1 MRTAVGHTRWGSRPW
16 TVVGDRSGLP
26 RRVPAGTDAVVV
38 GGGVAGM
45 AAALV
50 LAERGVRVTLCEAA
64 DHLGGRLVAW
74 PRAMS
79 AAAGGGTQVV
89 EHGYHG
95 FFRQYYTLRALL
107 RRVDPELGFL
117 RPVDG
122 YPIVSREWPTEDFAD
137 LPTLPPLGLLALVLR
152 SPSLRLADLRAMDGA
167 ATMPLLAFDRART
180 YADFDGVPA
189 SELLDS
195 FGMPDR
201 ARAMLF
207 EVFAH
212 SFFNSAREMSAAEMI
227 MMFHFYFLR
236 NPEGLGMD
244 APDTDYL
251 SCIWRPLAERVG
263 ALGGEVRA
271 GTPVDR
277 VEPRADGRWTV
288 TLRGGEDI
296 PARHV
301 VLAADPRGVRA
312 LLDASPGLAAAG
324 PRLTAGL
331 RSLATAPPYAVS
343 RLWVDRPTDPGR
355 AVFTGV
361 SREPTLDSVTQ
372 YSRLEREPAAWA
384 ARTGGAVLELHG
396 YAVDDGMTEP
406 GGAAEATAR
415 MRAELAGLWP
425 ETAAMQ
431 VLDVEERV
439 GAEAPAFG
447 LGSDRTRPGVVT
459 DARGVRL
466 AGDWV
471 RMPFP
476 SALLERAAA
485 SGVLAA
491 NDVLR
496 EEGAAPE
503 PVRCVPPRGFLA
515 GRRPR

>member
-1 MRTAVGHTRWGSRPW
+1 
-16 TVVGDRSGLP
+16 
-26 RRVPAGTDAVVV
+26 
-38 GGGVAGM
+38 VAGA

-74 PRAMS
+74 PRPLS

-107 RRVDPELGFL
+107 RRTDPELGFL
-117 RPVDG
+117 RPVEG
-122 YPIVSREWPTEDFAD
+122 YPILSREWPTEDFAD
-137 LPTLPPLGLLALVLR
+137 LPALPPLGLLTLVAR
-152 SPSLRLADLRAMDGA
+152 SPSLSLADLRRMDGA
-167 ATMPLLAFDRART
+167 ATLPLLAFDRART
-180 YADFDGVPA
+180 YAELDDVPA
-189 SELLDS
+189 SELLAS

-201 ARAMLF
+201 ANAMLF

-212 SFFNSAREMSAAEMI
+212 SFFNHAEEMSAAEMV
-227 MMFHFYFLR
+227 MQFHFYFLR

-244 APDTDYL
+244 APAEDYL
-251 SCIWRPLAERVG
+251 SCIWGPWAARIE
-263 ALGGEVRA
+263 ALGGEVRTGA
-271 GTPVDR
+271 PVDR

-288 TLRGGEDI
+288 SLAGDGGR
-296 PARHV
+296 PLTARHV
-301 VLAADPRGVRA
+301 VLAADPRGVRT

-324 PRLTAGL
+324 PRLAAALVTVE
-331 RSLATAPPYAVS
+331 TAPPYAVS
-343 RLWVDRPTDPGR
+343 RLWVDRPVEPGR
-355 AVFTGV
+355 AVFNGV
-361 SREPTLDSVTQ
+361 SRERTLDSVTQ
-372 YSRLEREPAAWA
+372 YHLLERESAAWA
-384 ARTGGAVLELHG
+384 SRTGGAVLELHG
-396 YAVDDGMTEP
+396 YAVDP
-406 GGAAEATAR
+406 GVDAAELTAR
-415 MRAELAGLWP
+415 MRSELAGLWP
-425 ETAAMQ
+425 ETAAMR
-431 VLDVEERV
+431 VLDVEQNV

-471 RMPFP
+471 RLPFP

-503 PVRCVPPRGFLA
+503 VVRCVPPRGFLA
-515 GRRPR
+515 GRARRR